1 MVGMKLRARDTEAR
15 MVHVRL
21 APDLH
26 RRLRMVVAAED
37 TSVQEWMARVVE
49 QAIQDRWPALTERSA

>member
-1 MVGMKLRARDTEAR
+1 

-21 APDLH
+21 QPELH

-37 TSVQEWMARVVE
+37 TSLQEWMARVVE
-49 QAIQDRWPALTERSA
+49 QAIREQWPSVTGRGA